1 MPKSDYK
8 NMWVSVEHDG
18 TSAAPVGLE
27 LCCELRR
34 LCDRTGDRLYAVL
47 IGPLPEA
54 EIQKIADCGVDGI
67 LTVRG
72 TGYDFPNIDA
82 WTNAFTVL
90 CRRYRPS
97 AVFVGGTVFGRDFAP
112 RFAIRLNTGC
122 TSDAMQLDWD
132 PETTDI
138 QFIEPAVGG
147 KIMAVITV
155 PELRPQIGTVRPG
168 TFRYAPT
175 GKRPALERI
184 DELID
189 FDPAAIRVRPLR
201 FAPDENDPEKK
212 VTVSFPKP
220 ESIREIVLYDNP
232 DETANVLNAEIRFDD
247 GSCFETGPLEPFG
260 AASRFSV
267 ETDAVTSFSVKL
279 TKTEGEHAGLTEVEA
294 FHEAR
299 TRCPTFLKLMDLK
312 EDFAY
317 DYIVGVSGKASFLLY
332 SDGEIPELTPENYE
346 VCSEESAGCSA
357 VIRNGILRVFCPRG
371 GSAEISITCREN
383 GLTDRII
390 VQNPP
395 ILKRAAIL
403 LSQRMELIELEDHEL
418 LHIFRFVG
426 RPAA

>member
-184 DELID
+184 DEQID

-201 FAPDENDPEKK
+201 FTPNENDPELDL
-212 VTVSFPKP
+212 SNADC
-220 ESIREIVLYDNP
+220 IVCVGNGLKDSEHLERYRTLARLLGGKIGCTRPLYDRGILP
-232 DETANVLNAEIRFDD
+232 YKLQIGQSGVMVKTKLYI
-247 GSCFETGPLEPFG
+247 
-260 AASRFSV
+260 
-267 ETDAVTSFSVKL
+267 SF
-279 TKTEGEHAGLTEVEA
+279 
-294 FHEAR
+294 
-299 TRCPTFLKLMDLK
+299 
-312 EDFAY
+312 
-317 DYIVGVSGKASFLLY
+317 GVSGAVNHTAGVDADVFVAVDRNPDAQIFRY
-332 SDGEIPELTPENYE
+332 CDYGIVGDMDE
-346 VCSEESAGCSA
+346 VC
-357 VIRNGILRVFCPRG
+357 
-371 GSAEISITCREN
+371 
-383 GLTDRII
+383 D
-390 VQNPP
+390 
-395 ILKRAAIL
+395 
-403 LSQRMELIELEDHEL
+403 ELIAQL
-418 LHIFRFVG
+418 RAKM
-426 RPAA
+426 AAGV